1 MFNEYNRFPMG
12 TLTVFLLALAS
23 LFFACS
29 ENYTAG
35 TSEESEGIVA
45 IKDREIA
52 GISQKGPFLVGSSVA
67 IQELD
72 GHTLMQT
79 GKSFRA
85 SIKNDQGDFV
95 VKSVN
100 LVSQYALL
108 EVNGYYRNEVSG
120 EKSKGMIAL
129 NALTDLKDRSHV
141 NVNLMT
147 HLTTDRIF
155 ALVQKEGKSFAEAKK
170 QAEREVLNSF
180 GVLDDLGDG
189 EDFDLFTGDGG
200 ALLLAMSVL
209 MQGDGSE
216 ADLSER
222 VSHVATAIVNNGIWK
237 GDEKTEIADWAFQ
250 IDAVIKK
257 SKKGGSMLQLIR
269 ENVESWQ
276 VVDSVP
282 PFEKYVN
289 KFWAHEYGLGVCDE
303 KNLYEVKSNTNE
315 LSQYQGS
322 EFACNP
328 DGRWSL
334 VRMREIQSSLFE
346 EIQDK
351 ADGEHYKVM
360 KIGNKQW
367 MAENLRRKSN
377 AFNKWNNI
385 SYSTCYD
392 EKQSNCDSYGL
403 MYEWNA
409 AAQLCPEGYKLPS
422 ISDVKAL
429 LQFYGG
435 EGTESAQK
443 LRAADGF
450 GVVYG
455 GLYHEKLK
463 ESPDGLDDMYYT
475 GVFEYLGLHEM
486 ANYWTES
493 PAFLLRIDS
502 LGARLDSVDRRLLGS
517 PVRASVRC
525 VKAEH
530 TEAEKGIVKE
540 RVCDPDDRDY
550 CSDYPFDYTVIN
562 GKKWMAKNR
571 TNELRLVETN
581 YEMSYGDERWCPD
594 EDIYNARCNMISRW
608 ERLYSWED
616 AIKLC
621 PEGWR
626 LPTRSEWVA
635 LMGDSP
641 YVNSQ
646 GENGIYTMY
655 FTDNFSLHDISHW
668 SDEYYVSYANS
679 YGLSIKP
686 VGYYEKGF
694 EKVKFGAAFWAS
706 SDSSSTDA
714 YAFMLVDAYAGTYIM
729 KVADKQNYYS
739 VRCIEK

>member
-1 MFNEYNRFPMG
+1 MNLNKLFAFMF
-12 TLTVFLLALAS
+12 ALIS
-23 LFFACS
+23 SIFVACS
-29 ENYTAG
+29 NSEVAG
-35 TSEESEGIVA
+35 GSSDDAGIYA
-45 IKDREIA
+45 IKDLNVA
-52 GISQKGPFLVGSSVA
+52 GVSQKGPFLAGSSVA

-72 GHTLMQT
+72 GRTLVQT
-79 GKSFRA
+79 GNSFRS
-85 SIKNDQGDFV
+85 SIKNDLGDFSIKGV
-95 VKSVN
+95 S

-129 NALTDLKDRSHV
+129 NALTDLTNRNHV

-147 HLTTDRIF
+147 HLTAYRILN
-155 ALVQKEGKSFAEAKK
+155 LVQNEKMTFADAKK

-189 EDFDLFTGDGG
+189 EDLDLFAGDGG

-222 VSHVATAIVNNGIWK
+222 ISHVATAIVDSGIWK
-237 GDEKTEIADWAFQ
+237 GDEKTEVADWAFQ
-250 IDAVIKK
+250 MDASIKK
-257 SKKGGSMLQLIR
+257 SKKGGNLFQLIR
-269 ENVESWQ
+269 ENVESWNI
-276 VVDSVP
+276 VDSVP
-282 PFEKYVN
+282 FFEKYVN
-289 KFWAHEYGLGVCDE
+289 KFWAHEYGLGACDE
-303 KNLYEVKSNTNE
+303 KNPYEIRSNTNE
-315 LSQYQGS
+315 LSQYYEN
-322 EFACNP
+322 EFVCNP

-334 VRMREIQSSLFE
+334 VRMREIQSPVFE

-360 KIGNKQW
+360 KIGDKQW

-377 AFNKWNNI
+377 AFNKRNDI

-403 MYEWNA
+403 LYEWNA

-429 LQFYGG
+429 LHFYGG
-435 EGTESAQK
+435 EGKESAQK

-450 GVVYG
+450 GALYG
-455 GLYHEKLK
+455 GLYEEKLK
-463 ESPDGLDDMYYT
+463 DYIGGFYYT
-475 GVFEYLGLHEM
+475 GIFEYLGLHEV

-502 LGARLDSVDRRLLGS
+502 LGARLDSVDRRLLGT

-525 VKAEH
+525 VKDEQ
-530 TEAEKGIVKE
+530 TEAETGFIKE
-540 RVCDPDDRDY
+540 RVCDPDDKNY
-550 CSDYPFDYTVIN
+550 CNDFPIYYTVIN
-562 GKKWMAKNR
+562 GKKWMTENR
-571 TNELRLVETN
+571 TNELQLVETN
-581 YEMSYGDERWCPD
+581 YEVCYDDEHWCS
-594 EDIYNARCNMISRW
+594 EDNRYDAKCSMISSKECLYPW
-608 ERLYSWED
+608 EE
-616 AIKLC
+616 AMKVC

-626 LPTRSEWVA
+626 LPTRSEWVS
-635 LMGDSP
+635 LMGNSP
-641 YVNSQ
+641 YVNSD
-646 GENGIYTMY
+646 GENGVYTMY
-655 FTDNFSLHDISHW
+655 YTDGFSLHDISHW
-668 SDEYYVSYANS
+668 SKGYYVSYANP

-686 VGYYEKGF
+686 AGYYEMGF
-694 EKVKFGAAFWAS
+694 EKVEFGAAFWTS
-706 SDSSSTDA
+706 SDSTSTDA

-729 KVADKQNYYS
+729 KVADKRNYYS
-739 VRCIEK
+739 VRCVEK

>member
-1 MFNEYNRFPMG
+1 MRYNLYKLFS
-12 TLTVFLLALAS
+12 TIAVVSLTFV
-23 LFFACS
+23 ACS
-29 ENYTAG
+29 SDNDVAG
-35 TSEESEGIVA
+35 GASGDAGVVA
-45 IKDREIA
+45 VTDREVA
-52 GISQKGPFLVGSSVA
+52 GVTQKGPFLVGSSVA
-67 IQELD
+67 IQELN
-72 GHTLMQT
+72 GLTLVQT
-79 GKSFRA
+79 GRSFRS
-85 SIKNDQGDFV
+85 SIKNDLGDFSI
-95 VKSVN
+95 KGVN
-100 LVSQYALL
+100 LSSQYALL

-147 HLTTDRIF
+147 HLTTDRIL
-155 ALVQKEGKSFAEAKK
+155 ALVQKEGMSFAEAKK
-170 QAEREVLNSF
+170 QAEREVMTSF
-180 GVLDDLGDG
+180 GVLDDLGNG
-189 EDFDLFTGDGG
+189 EDLNLFAGDGG
-200 ALLLAMSVL
+200 AMLLAMSVL

-222 VSHVATAIVNNGIWK
+222 VSHVATAIVNNGIWN

-289 KFWAHEYGLGVCDE
+289 KFWAHEYGLGACDE

-315 LSQYQGS
+315 LSQYYRN
-322 EFACNP
+322 EFVCNP

-360 KIGNKQW
+360 KIGDKQW

-377 AFNKWNNI
+377 AFNKGNDI

-403 MYEWNA
+403 LYEWNA

-429 LQFYGG
+429 LHFYGG
-435 EGTESAQK
+435 EGKESAQK

-450 GVVYG
+450 GALYG
-455 GLYHEKLK
+455 GLYEEKLK
-463 ESPDGLDDMYYT
+463 DYIGGFYYT
-475 GVFEYLGLHEM
+475 GIFEYLGLHEV

-502 LGARLDSVDRRLLGS
+502 LGARLDSVDRRLLGT

-525 VKAEH
+525 VKDEQ
-530 TEAEKGIVKE
+530 TEAETGFIKE
-540 RVCDPDDRDY
+540 RVCDPDDKNY
-550 CSDYPFDYTVIN
+550 CNDFPIYYTVIN
-562 GKKWMAKNR
+562 GKKWMTENR
-571 TNELRLVETN
+571 TNELQLVETN
-581 YEMSYGDERWCPD
+581 YEVCYDDEHWCPRD
-594 EDIYNARCNMISRW
+594 NMNDVRCGMISRK
-608 ERLYSWED
+608 ECLYSWED
-616 AIKLC
+616 AMKVC

-626 LPTRSEWVA
+626 LPTRSEWEA

-679 YGLSIKP
+679 LGLSIKP
-686 VGYYEKGF
+686 AGYYEMGY
-694 EKVKFGAAFWAS
+694 EKVEFGAAFWTS

-714 YAFMLVDAYAGTYIM
+714 YAFMLVDALAGTYIM
-729 KVADKQNYYS
+729 KVADKRNYYS

>member
-1 MFNEYNRFPMG
+1 MRYNLYKLFS
-12 TLTVFLLALAS
+12 TIAVVSLTFV
-23 LFFACS
+23 ACS
-29 ENYTAG
+29 SDNDVAG
-35 TSEESEGIVA
+35 GASGDAGVVA
-45 IKDREIA
+45 VTDREVA
-52 GISQKGPFLVGSSVA
+52 GVTQKGPFLVGSSVV
-67 IQELD
+67 IQELN
-72 GHTLMQT
+72 GLTLVQT
-79 GKSFRA
+79 GRSFRS
-85 SIKNDQGDFV
+85 SIKNDLGDFSI
-95 VKSVN
+95 KGVN
-100 LVSQYALL
+100 LSSQYALL

-147 HLTTDRIF
+147 HLTTDRIL
-155 ALVQKEGKSFAEAKK
+155 ALVQKEGMSFAEAKK
-170 QAEREVLNSF
+170 QAEREVMTSF
-180 GVLDDLGDG
+180 GVLDDLGNG
-189 EDFDLFTGDGG
+189 EDLNLFAGDGG
-200 ALLLAMSVL
+200 AMLLAMSVL

-222 VSHVATAIVNNGIWK
+222 VSHVATAIVNNGIWN

-289 KFWAHEYGLGVCDE
+289 KFWAHEYGLGACDE

-315 LSQYQGS
+315 LSQYYRN
-322 EFACNP
+322 EFVCNP

-377 AFNKWNNI
+377 AFNKGNDI

-403 MYEWNA
+403 LYEWNA

-429 LQFYGG
+429 LHFYGG
-435 EGTESAQK
+435 EGKESAQK

-450 GVVYG
+450 GALYG
-455 GLYHEKLK
+455 GLYEEKLK
-463 ESPDGLDDMYYT
+463 DYIGGFYYT
-475 GVFEYLGLHEM
+475 GIFEYLGLHEV

-502 LGARLDSVDRRLLGS
+502 LGARLDSVDRRLLGT

-525 VKAEH
+525 VKDEQ
-530 TEAEKGIVKE
+530 TEAETGFI
-540 RVCDPDDRDY
+540 
-550 CSDYPFDYTVIN
+550 YTVIN
-562 GKKWMAKNR
+562 GKKWMTENR
-571 TNELRLVETN
+571 TNELQLVETN
-581 YEMSYGDERWCPD
+581 YEVCYDDEPWCS
-594 EDIYNARCNMISRW
+594 EDNRYDAKCSMISSK
-608 ERLYSWED
+608 ECLYSWED
-616 AIKLC
+616 AMKVC

-626 LPTRSEWVA
+626 LPTRSEWEA

-679 YGLSIKP
+679 LGLSIKP
-686 VGYYEKGF
+686 AGYYEKKKK
-694 EKVKFGAAFWAS
+694 KVEFGAAFCTS

-714 YAFMLVDAYAGTYIM
+714 YAFMLVDALAGTYIM
-729 KVADKQNYYS
+729 KVADKRNYYS